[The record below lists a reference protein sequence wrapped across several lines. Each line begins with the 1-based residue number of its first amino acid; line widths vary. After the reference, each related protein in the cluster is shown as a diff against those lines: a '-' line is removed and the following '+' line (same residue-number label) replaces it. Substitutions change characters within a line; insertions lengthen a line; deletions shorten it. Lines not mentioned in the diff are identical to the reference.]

1 MVEELIKL
9 TNALYKV
16 TDLFPA
22 KEPLKFAIRKE
33 ALDVLFFC
41 ISSEKQNTTPQLQSK
56 EIFLKKGL
64 DCIRM
69 LKTYFTIAEEQKWI
83 DERNFM
89 VLEESY
95 QLFEEKFNQELSQV
109 RFNQE
114 LSGAAVK
121 SDSLPKI
128 EKREEP
134 KKESKPL
141 TSKISG
147 QEKNNPAAKKAET
160 ESSRLV
166 SNNSASE
173 IDYEKL
179 SSVQLKVLELL
190 QGSGK
195 LRPNEIHK
203 HFPNVSPRSIR
214 RELQGL
220 KARHIIDV
228 VGAGRTIGY
237 KINLAV

>member
-1 MVEELIKL
+1 MMEELIKL

-16 TDLFPA
+16 TELFPT

-41 ISSEKQNTTPQLQSK
+41 ISSEKQNATSQLQSK
-56 EIFLKKGL
+56 EVSLKKGL
-64 DCIRM
+64 DCLRM
-69 LKTYFTIAEEQKWI
+69 LKTYFAIAEEQKWI
-83 DERNFM
+83 DSRNFI

-95 QLFEEKFNQELSQV
+95 QFFEEKFNQELSQV
-109 RFNQE
+109 R
-114 LSGAAVK
+114 LSQDIAK
-121 SDSLPKI
+121 SDPLPRT
-128 EKREEP
+128 EKREES
-134 KKESKPL
+134 KKENKPAVSKVL
-141 TSKISG
+141 N
-147 QEKNNPAAKKAET
+147 QEKNSSVSKKVET
-160 ESSRLV
+160 EISKPV
-166 SNNSASE
+166 FNHSAGE

-190 QGSGK
+190 QGSGQLK
-195 LRPNEIHK
+195 PNEIHK

-220 KARHIIDV
+220 KSRHIIDV
-228 VGAGRTIGY
+228 VGSGRTIGY